1 MNRNTML
8 KILNPILGL
17 LVVSQVTTGIFQAN
31 IPRETF
37 ECVHATGGYG
47 VAICSL
53 LHLVLNW
60 SWVKTNFF
68 AGRTGRSKAKG

>member
-1 MNRNTML
+1 MKRNTML
-8 KILNPILGL
+8 KVLNPILAL
-17 LVVSQVTTGIFQAN
+17 LVVSQVTTGIFQED
-31 IPRETF
+31 IPKEIF
-37 ECVHATGGYG
+37 EWVHATGGFG

-68 AGRTGRSKAKG
+68 ARRAGA